1 MIEVKGLCKRFGTV
15 DALNGLNLEVDEGIF
30 GFIGPNGAGKTT
42 TIKLLLGLLKPTS
55 GEAKIF
61 GYNCFKESIKI
72 RKQTG
77 VLHEKAE
84 YPKEMTGS
92 EYLNYVANIYEI
104 DKKEIQHRIDDLI
117 KLVRLEDAADRS
129 IGGYSAGMKQR
140 IGLAQALMG
149 DPKLV
154 FLDEPTAN
162 LDPIGRNEILETIR
176 RLNREEGVS
185 FVIAS
190 HVLHELQ
197 KVCDQFG
204 VIHKGV
210 ILEEGHVSELA
221 EKYYGGVF
229 KVVSSNQS
237 VLLKELSRV
246 SHVDEVVLREDAL
259 WVRSSVPD
267 ALYDEVSRIVS
278 ENRLQ
283 LLLFQPWSFDLDE
296 FYMSVIKGGSD

>member
-1 MIEVKGLCKRFGTV
+1 MIEVKGLCKRIGDV
-15 DALNGLNLEVDEGIF
+15 EALRGLNLQIDEGIF

-61 GYNCFKESIKI
+61 GYNCFKDSLKI

-84 YPKEMTGS
+84 YPKEMTGE
-92 EYLNYVANIYEI
+92 EYLNYVGDLYEI
-104 DKKEIQHRIDDLI
+104 DRKEIQHRVDDLI
-117 KLVRLEDAADRS
+117 RLVHLEDAAGRS

-162 LDPIGRNEILETIR
+162 LDPIGRNEILEAIR
-176 RLNREEGVS
+176 RLNRDEGVC

-204 VIHKGV
+204 VINKGV
-210 ILEEGHVSELA
+210 VLEEGHVSELA

-229 KVVSSNQS
+229 EVVSSNQS
-237 VLLKELSRV
+237 VLLNELSRV
-246 SHVDEVVLREDAL
+246 SHVDEAVLREDAL

-267 ALYDEVSRIVS
+267 ALYGVVSRVVS
-278 ENRLQ
+278 ENGLR
-283 LLLFQPWSFDLDE
+283 LLLFQPWSFDLEE
-296 FYMSVIKGGSD
+296 FYLSVIKGDAN